1 MPSNLKTSEMLLQ
14 RIRTASDRKLSADEL
29 RKQRVSFVI
38 GSLSAES
45 NVTRSQINEVIE
57 DFEGRKSA

>member
-1 MPSNLKTSEMLLQ
+1 MPSHLKTSEKLLQ

-45 NVTRSQINEVIE
+45 NVTRSQVNDVIE

>member
-1 MPSNLKTSEMLLQ
+1 MPSNLKTHESLLQ
-14 RIRTASDRKLSADEL
+14 KIRTASARQLSADEL

-38 GSLSAES
+38 GSLSSES
-45 NVTRSQINEVIE
+45 SVTRAQVSEVLE